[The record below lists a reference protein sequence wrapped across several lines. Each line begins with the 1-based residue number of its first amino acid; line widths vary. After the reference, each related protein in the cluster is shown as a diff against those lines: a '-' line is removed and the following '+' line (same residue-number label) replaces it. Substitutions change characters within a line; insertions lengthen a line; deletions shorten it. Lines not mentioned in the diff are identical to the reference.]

1 MDNWLAQA
9 VIGGVVASA
18 VIYLARWAYGKA
30 IFWNDRISLVINR
43 AELRKIEHLGQDKF
57 HIVQFLLIQVLCCF
71 GILGIAIMLAPL
83 AFMTDGAKWI
93 VPGLGLLGLS
103 IYGCV
108 IYPLG
113 MMVRL
118 RKGAAYIDRQRSLIE
133 RTERRLE
140 LVSRKA

>member
-9 VIGGVVASA
+9 VIGGVVAST

-30 IFWNDRISLVINR
+30 IFWNDRIGLAINR

-57 HIVQFLLIQVLCCF
+57 HVMQFLLIQVLCCF

-108 IYPLG
+108 VYPLG
-113 MMVRL
+113 MIVRL
-118 RKGAAYIDRQRSLIE
+118 RKGEAYIKRQQALIEKSERSLDL
-133 RTERRLE
+133 T
-140 LVSRKA
+140 SQKA

>member
-1 MDNWLAQA
+1 MTNWLAQA
-9 VIGGVVASA
+9 VIGGIAASM
-18 VIYLARWAYGKA
+18 VIHLARWAYGKA
-30 IFWNDRISLVINR
+30 IFWNDRVGLAINR
-43 AELRKIEHLGQDKF
+43 AELRKIERLGQDKF
-57 HIVQFLLIQVLCCF
+57 HVMQFLLVQVLCCF

-93 VPGLGLLGLS
+93 APGLGLLGLS

-113 MMVRL
+113 MIVRL
-118 RKGAAYIDRQRSLIE
+118 RKGAAYIERQRSLIE

-140 LVSRKA
+140 LVSKKA

>member
-9 VIGGVVASA
+9 VIGGIVAST

-30 IFWNDRISLVINR
+30 SFWNDRVSLAINR
-43 AELRKIEHLGQDKF
+43 AEIRKIEYLGKDKL
-57 HIVQFLLIQVLCCF
+57 HVAEFLLIQVLCCF
-71 GILGIAIMLAPL
+71 GILAIALMLTPL
-83 AFMTDGAKWI
+83 AFMTGGAKWI
-93 VPGLGLLGLS
+93 VPSLGLLSLA

-113 MMVRL
+113 MIVRL
-118 RKGAAYIDRQRSLIE
+118 RKGAAYIERQRSLIE

>member
-9 VIGGVVASA
+9 VIGGVLAST

-30 IFWNDRISLVINR
+30 IFWNDRVGLAINR
-43 AELRKIEHLGQDKF
+43 AELRKIEQFGQDKF
-57 HIVQFLLIQVLCCF
+57 HVMQFLLIQLLCCF

-108 IYPLG
+108 VYPLG
-113 MMVRL
+113 MIVRL
-118 RKGAAYIDRQRSLIE
+118 RKGEAYIKRQQALIE
-133 RTERRLE
+133 KAEHRLSH
-140 LVSRKA
+140 LSQKT

>member
-9 VIGGVVASA
+9 VIGGVVAST

-30 IFWNDRISLVINR
+30 IFWNDRISLAINR
-43 AELRKIEHLGQDKF
+43 AELRKIERLGQDKL
-57 HIVQFLLIQVLCCF
+57 HVMQFLLIQVLCCF

-83 AFMTDGAKWI
+83 AFMADGAKWI

-113 MMVRL
+113 MIARL
-118 RKGAAYIDRQRSLIE
+118 RKGEGYITRQKALID
-133 RTERRLE
+133 RTERRLD
-140 LVSRKA
+140 LTSQKA

>member
-9 VIGGVVASA
+9 VIGGVVAST

-30 IFWNDRISLVINR
+30 IFWNDRVSLAINR
-43 AELRKIEHLGQDKF
+43 AEIRKIEYLGQDKF
-57 HIVQFLLIQVLCCF
+57 HATQFLLIQVLCCF

-83 AFMTDGAKWI
+83 AFMTGGAKWI

-108 IYPLG
+108 VYPLG
-113 MMVRL
+113 MIVRL
-118 RKGAAYIDRQRSLIE
+118 RKGEAYIKRQQALIE
-133 RTERRLE
+133 KAERRLD
-140 LVSRKA
+140 LTSQKA